1 MLYKVQQ
8 RALHVSMHPELIA
21 LIFSYCYRL
30 LAALAPSSLISHLA
44 LQDEWAI
51 WKIMQASKGLVTR
64 QASCKAST
72 DANHCAEPCR
82 LANHAEAQE
91 AWLHHQKHHPLLSG
105 MQPFF
110 DPAVLPASCSPAGG
124 LLTQARTSLK
134 LDKPIWLSVSLRQ
147 TSFEKN
153 KATY

>member
-1 MLYKVQQ
+1 
-8 RALHVSMHPELIA
+8 MHSELIA

-30 LAALAPSSLISHLA
+30 LAALALSSLMSHLA

-51 WKIMQASKGLVTR
+51 WKIMQASKWLVTR

-91 AWLHHQKHHPLLSG
+91 AWLHHQEHHPLLGG

-110 DPAVLPASCSPAGG
+110 DPAVLPASCSPPGG
-124 LLTQARTSLK
+124 LLTQAKTSLK
-134 LDKPIWLSVSLRQ
+134 LDKPIWLPETLKQ
-147 TSFEKN
+147 TCFKKESN
-153 KATY
+153 VLNLHQLMS